1 MKFINLKQGSKE
13 WLAYRKLKVMASE
26 APIVMGLSKYETP
39 YKLWQ
44 RKLGLIEEKE
54 QTQAMK
60 RGIELEP
67 IARNLFNM
75 DNQSNFQPVVAE
87 CESYEF
93 LAASL
98 DGYENG
104 EVLEIKCNGEKNHA
118 MALHDG
124 IPPDHY
130 CQMQVQMFVTDS
142 LKGYYFSFDGNDGK
156 KIEVEFDPLYCQNMI
171 PRLRDFYK
179 QLICFEAPPLQK
191 SDYKEMDS
199 MEWKTLAEDYILLE
213 KEIKAREEKKDII
226 RKQLIA
232 MAGDT
237 NCVGSGIK
245 LQKTLTK
252 GRVSYENIPELKGV
266 NLDPYRKTATVSWRV
281 YLQEQISSNNIF

>member
-1 MKFINLKQGSKE
+1 MKKISLSQGSKE
-13 WLAYRKLKVMASE
+13 WIAYRKLKVMASE
-26 APIVMGLSKYETP
+26 APTVMGLSKYETP

-44 RKLGLIEEKE
+44 RKLGLIEDKE
-54 QTQAMK
+54 QTPAMK

-75 DNQSNFQPVVAE
+75 DNMSNFQPIVAE
-87 CESYEF
+87 SDSYEF

-118 MALHDG
+118 LAMNG
-124 IPPDHY
+124 SIPPDHY

-156 KIEVEFDPLYCQNMI
+156 KIEVEFDPQYCQNMI
-171 PRLRDFYK
+171 PRLKDFYK
-179 QLICFEAPPLQK
+179 QLICFEAPTLQK
-191 SDYKEMDS
+191 GDYKEMEN
-199 MEWKTLAEDYILLE
+199 MEWKTLADGYILLE
-213 KEIKAREEKKDII
+213 KEIKAREEKKDVI

-237 NCVGSGIK
+237 NCFGAGIK
-245 LQKTLTK
+245 LQKTITR
-252 GRVSYENIPELKGV
+252 GRVTYENIPELKGV
-266 NLDPYRKTATVSWRV
+266 NLDPYRKESTVSWRILV
-281 YLQEQISSNNIF
+281 DPKTYCGSIG

>member
-1 MKFINLKQGSKE
+1 MKQINLKQGTKE
-13 WLAYRKLKVMASE
+13 WLAYRKLKVMASDS
-26 APIVMGLSKYETP
+26 PIIMGLSKYETP

-54 QTQAMK
+54 QTSAMK

-75 DNQSNFQPVVAE
+75 DNMSNFQPIVAE
-87 CESYEF
+87 CDSYEF

-104 EVLEIKCNGEKNHA
+104 QVLEIKCNGEKNHA
-118 MALHDG
+118 LAMQGG

-130 CQMQVQMFVTDS
+130 CQMQMQMFVTDS

-156 KIEVEFDPLYCQNMI
+156 KIEVDFDPQYCANMI
-171 PRLRDFYK
+171 PRLKDFYK

-191 SDYKEMDS
+191 GDYKEMDS

-213 KEIKAREEKKDII
+213 KEIKAREEKKDIV

-237 NCVGSGIK
+237 NCMGSGIK

-266 NLDPYRKTATVSWRV
+266 NLDPYRNTATVSWRI
-281 YLQEQISSNNIF
+281 YMEERISSNNIF

>member
-1 MKFINLKQGSKE
+1 METHLIQGSKE
-13 WLAYRKLKVMASE
+13 WLEFRKSKITATDAAIIL
-26 APIVMGLSKYETP
+26 GLSKYETP

-44 RKLGLIEEKE
+44 RKLGLIEDKE
-54 QTQAMK
+54 QTPAMK

-75 DNQSNFQPVVAE
+75 DNQSNFQPIVAV
-87 CESYEF
+87 CKSYEF

-118 MALHDG
+118 MAMQG
-124 IPPDHY
+124 VIPPDHY
-130 CQMQVQMFVTDS
+130 CQMQLQMFVTDS

-156 KIEVEFDPLYCQNMI
+156 KIEVDFDPQYCQNMI

-191 SDYKEMDS
+191 GDYKEMDS
-199 MEWKTLAEDYILLE
+199 MEWKNLAEDYVLLE

-232 MAGDT
+232 MADDT
-237 NCVGSGIK
+237 NCFGGGIK
-245 LQKTLTK
+245 VQKTITK
-252 GRVSYENIPELKGV
+252 GRVTYENVPELKGV
-266 NLDPYRKTATVSWRV
+266 NLDPYRKESTVSWRI
-281 YLQEQISSNNIF
+281 LLDSKISSGNKD